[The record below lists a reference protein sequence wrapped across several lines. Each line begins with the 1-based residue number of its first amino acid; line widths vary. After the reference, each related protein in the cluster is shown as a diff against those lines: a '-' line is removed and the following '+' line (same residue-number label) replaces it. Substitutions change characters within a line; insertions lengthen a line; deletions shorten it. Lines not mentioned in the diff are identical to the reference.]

1 MSINEINEQ
10 AKESLKKYN
19 ILRTVKTSNMMMTL
33 KNN

>member
-10 AKESLKKYN
+10 AKQSLKN

>member
-10 AKESLKKYN
+10 AKQSLKKY
-19 ILRTVKTSNMMMTL
+19 LRTVKTSNMMMTL